1 MAHVIVMVRGQRDRI
16 NDWENNINK
25 MALPYQTE
33 FFKSMSGDDKD
44 RVTSYL
50 QFGIRPIR
58 FYDMVFPVQVTEQA
72 LQILNVGKC
81 WTPAYNKYF
90 NLLRWAMGLK
100 EIPAYQQKP
109 MTNHNFIEVA
119 GIGYKDDKIRDGI
132 ELL

>member
-16 NDWENNINK
+16 NDWENNINNI
-25 MALPYQTE
+25 ALPYETE
-33 FFKSMSGDDKD
+33 IFNSMAGMERQKA
-44 RVTSYL
+44 YL

-58 FYDMVFPVQVTEQA
+58 LYDMTFPVQATEQA

-90 NLLRWAMGLK
+90 NVLRKLMGLK
-100 EIPAYQQKP
+100 DIPAYQQKP
-109 MTNHNFIEVA
+109 MANHGFIEVA
-119 GIGYKDDKIRDGI
+119 GIGYKDDKTRNGV